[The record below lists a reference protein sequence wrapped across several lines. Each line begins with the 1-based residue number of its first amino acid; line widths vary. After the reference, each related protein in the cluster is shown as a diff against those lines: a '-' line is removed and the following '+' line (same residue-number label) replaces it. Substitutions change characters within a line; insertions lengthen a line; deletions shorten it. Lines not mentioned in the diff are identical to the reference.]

1 MSVPD
6 LLDTGTITAPAEKK
20 QMSSVSASYD
30 ALVAQATKGEV
41 SADVMQKVAALV
53 DNLSNRNFPVATQ
66 IQAVSTPLPYLCSEF
81 GLFARLHQSCIRTS
95 RTPCGISTRTGSR
108 ALKF

>member
-1 MSVPD
+1 ME
-6 LLDTGTITAPAEKK
+6 TGTITAPAEKK

-41 SADVMQKVAALV
+41 SADVMQKVATLV

-66 IQAVSTPLPYLCSEF
+66 IQAVSAPYRTCGQKSAYLHGCMNLASGPCEHRVESAQ
-81 GLFARLHQSCIRTS
+81 GLDQGH
-95 RTPCGISTRTGSR
+95 
-108 ALKF
+108 

>member
-1 MSVPD
+1 MEA
-6 LLDTGTITAPAEKK
+6 GTITAPAEKK

-66 IQAVSTPLPYLCSEF
+66 IQAVSTPLPMCSEV
-81 GLFARLHQSCIRTS
+81 GLFARSASILH
-95 RTPCGISTRTGSR
+95 
-108 ALKF
+108 